1 MAGNCRFFS
10 ENGYLVGNWQTC
22 WFIFAAF
29 ALVVGVSF
37 ALVFN
42 PKEDKK

>member
-1 MAGNCRFFS
+1 MG
-10 ENGYLVGNWQTC
+10 EWQSC

-42 PKEDKK
+42 PDKNKE